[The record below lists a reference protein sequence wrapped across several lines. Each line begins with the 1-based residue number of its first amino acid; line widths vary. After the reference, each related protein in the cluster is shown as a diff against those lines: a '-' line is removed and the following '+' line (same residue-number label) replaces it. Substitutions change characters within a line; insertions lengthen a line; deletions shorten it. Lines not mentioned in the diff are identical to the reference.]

1 MERIPLEQRFKM
13 AELLNPDFLEIF
25 DMHLTDYLSALNTLV
40 GKDAVS
46 NISDEVYDCV
56 SNDKGYKMGA
66 LVAATIGLFEDEHE
80 CLNYAVLVRPFSMMR
95 DKEQEIA
102 L

>member
-1 MERIPLEQRFKM
+1 MERIPLEHRFKM
-13 AELLNPDFLEIF
+13 AELQNPDFLEIF
-25 DMHLTDYLSALNTLV
+25 DMRLTDYLTALNSLV
-40 GKDAVS
+40 GKNAAC

-56 SNDKGYKMGA
+56 SHDKGYKMGA

-95 DKEQEIA
+95 DKEQEKT